1 MSINA
6 DNKKLVETL
15 VKSVFQDHDFSL
27 LDEIM
32 RDDYLHHG
40 DGPPQWK
47 AGFIK
52 LHEQFIKAIPDFRY
66 HPKKIIAEGDTVM
79 MYSNVTGTHQGE
91 WMGSSPTGNKI
102 NYDVVDIFRIDNGK
116 IAEHW
121 HVVDELALFT
131 QIGKIKQQ

>member
-1 MSINA
+1 M
-6 DNKKLVETL
+6 L

-66 HPKKIIAEGDTVM
+66 NPRKMVAEGDTVM
-79 MYSNVTGTHQGE
+79 MYSNVTGTHKGE
-91 WMGSSPTGNKI
+91 WMGCPPTGNSI
-102 NYDVVDIFRIDNGK
+102 NYDVVDIFRIEDGK